1 MMNKGDG
8 RIMYGQDLG
17 KIDGLDEYV
26 EKRTK
31 EKDEIIED
39 YRAENKRLNDVIIN
53 LHDDIGRCKQKI
65 KMQDHIIDTQ
75 QDIINAFCELV
86 GMINDKE

>member
-1 MMNKGDG
+1 M
-8 RIMYGQDLG
+8 
-17 KIDGLDEYV
+17 
-26 EKRTK
+26 T
-31 EKDEIIED
+31 EKDEIIEEL
-39 YRAENKRLNDVIIN
+39 RAEDKRLNDVITN
-53 LHDDIGRCKQKI
+53 LHNELRQYDKKV

>member
-1 MMNKGDG
+1 MTNKNDEKEQ
-8 RIMYGQDLG
+8 ILKMSE
-17 KIDGLDEYV
+17 KINEL
-26 EKRTK
+26 EK
-31 EKDEIIED
+31 ED
-39 YRAENKRLNDVIIN
+39 KRLNQVIMD
-53 LHDDIGRCKQKI
+53 LHNDIRSYNRKV

>member
-1 MMNKGDG
+1 MNKEIQEILKICVDLVS
-8 RIMYGQDLG
+8 ISNELG
-17 KIDGLDEYV
+17 KLEDGCGV
-26 EKRTK
+26 
-31 EKDEIIED
+31 D
-39 YRAENKRLNDVIIN
+39 YSNVITN
-53 LHDDIGRCKQKI
+53 LHNELRQYDKKV

>member
-1 MMNKGDG
+1 MSEK
-8 RIMYGQDLG
+8 R
-17 KIDGLDEYV
+17 V

-31 EKDEIIED
+31 DKDEIIEELK
-39 YRAENKRLNDVIIN
+39 AENKRLNDVITN
-53 LHDDIGRCKQKI
+53 LHKELRQYNRKV

-86 GMINDKE
+86 GMINDKM

>member
-1 MMNKGDG
+1 MMS
-8 RIMYGQDLG
+8 
-17 KIDGLDEYV
+17 E
-26 EKRTK
+26 E
-31 EKDEIIED
+31 DEIIKQLKEED
-39 YRAENKRLNDVIIN
+39 KRLNDVIIN
-53 LHDDIGRCKQKI
+53 LHDDIRRCKQKI

>member
-1 MMNKGDG
+1 MQN
-8 RIMYGQDLG
+8 LG
-17 KIDGLDEYV
+17 EIDGLNEYV

-31 EKDEIIED
+31 DKDKIIED
-39 YRAENKRLNDVIIN
+39 YRLENTRLNQVILD
-53 LHDDIGRCKQKI
+53 LHDDMRRCKQKI

>member
-1 MMNKGDG
+1 MM
-8 RIMYGQDLG
+8 YEQDFGEL
-17 KIDGLDEYV
+17 DGLSEYV
-26 EKRTK
+26 ETKTK

-39 YRAENKRLNDVIIN
+39 LRAEDKRLNQIIID
-53 LHDDIGRCKQKI
+53 LQGDIRRCERKI

>member
-1 MMNKGDG
+1 M
-8 RIMYGQDLG
+8 
-17 KIDGLDEYV
+17 
-26 EKRTK
+26 T
-31 EKDEIIED
+31 EKDEIIENLM
-39 YRAENKRLNDVIIN
+39 AEDKRLNDVITN
-53 LHDDIGRCKQKI
+53 LHNELRQYNKKV

>member
-1 MMNKGDG
+1 MNN
-8 RIMYGQDLG
+8 
-17 KIDGLDEYV
+17 
-26 EKRTK
+26 
-31 EKDEIIED
+31 IED
-39 YRAENKRLNDVIIN
+39 YRAENKRLNEVIIN
-53 LHDDIGRCKQKI
+53 LHDDIRRYKQKI

>member
-1 MMNKGDG
+1 MND
-8 RIMYGQDLG
+8 MQNLG
-17 KIDGLDEYV
+17 EIDGLNEDV

-31 EKDEIIED
+31 DKDEIIED
-39 YRAENKRLNDVIIN
+39 YRSENTRLNQVILD
-53 LHDDIGRCKQKI
+53 LHDDMRRCKQKI

>member
-1 MMNKGDG
+1 MND
-8 RIMYGQDLG
+8 
-17 KIDGLDEYV
+17 
-26 EKRTK
+26 
-31 EKDEIIED
+31 KDEIIED
-39 YRAENKRLNDVIIN
+39 LRAENTRLNQVIN
-53 LHDDIGRCKQKI
+53 DLNDDMRRCKQKI